1 MTKRVLKGMKLPGL
15 PSSALI
21 GISAVERDTGLSKD
35 TLRVWER
42 RYDFPQPLRD
52 NQGERAYPADQVE
65 KLRAIR
71 RLMDMGHRP
80 GKIIHLGLDELHYL
94 SQQKSGD
101 ASGSNNDLVYEDEL
115 QYFMTLVKT
124 HQVEELRR
132 QMSQTLLRLG
142 LARFVTEVVSPL
154 NNKVGESWARGHL
167 EIFEEHLY
175 TESIQVVMRNAIN
188 TIPQPGKQP
197 RILLTTFPQE
207 PHGLGLLMAEAMF
220 SLEGA
225 RCISLGVQTPL
236 WDIALAA
243 TSQCADIVA
252 LSFSACLNPTMVSEG
267 LTELRQKLPASIE
280 IWAGGGCPVLHRKSP
295 TDIIVFKSLQQ
306 IPEEI
311 QRWREQHTPGH
322 EPQR

>member
-1 MTKRVLKGMKLPGL
+1 MK
-15 PSSALI
+15 PSSLTPSVLI
-21 GISAVERDTGLSKD
+21 GISALERDTGLSKD

-52 NQGERAYPADQVE
+52 SQGERAYPADQVE

-80 GKIIHLGLDELHYL
+80 GKIIHLSLDELDHL
-94 SQQKSGD
+94 SQHKNTD
-101 ASGSNNDLVYEDEL
+101 ASGSRHDLGYEDEL
-115 QYFMTLVKT
+115 LHFMTLVKT

-154 NNKVGESWARGHL
+154 NNKVGEAWSRGNL

-188 TIPQPGKQP
+188 TIPQPGRQP

-220 SLEGA
+220 SLEAA
-225 RCISLGVQTPL
+225 RCISLGVQTPI

-243 TSQCADIVA
+243 TAQRVDIVA
-252 LSFSACLNPTMVSEG
+252 LSFSACLNPTMVSDG
-267 LTELRQKLPASIE
+267 LSELRQKLAPQVE
-280 IWAGGGCPVLHRKSP
+280 IWAGGGCPILHRKSP
-295 TDIIVFKSLQQ
+295 ADIVVFKSLQQ
-306 IPEEI
+306 IPQEI
-311 QRWREQHTPGH
+311 QRWREQHPPNH

>member
-1 MTKRVLKGMKLPGL
+1 MKLPGL
-15 PSSALI
+15 PSSVMI

-42 RYDFPQPLRD
+42 RYDFPRPLRD
-52 NQGERAYPADQVE
+52 NQGERAYPVDQVE

-71 RLMDMGHRP
+71 RLMDKGYRP
-80 GKIIHLGLDELHYL
+80 GKIMHLSLEELQLL
-94 SQQKSGD
+94 SQSPSTDDTTGD
-101 ASGSNNDLVYEDEL
+101 VSLSCEDDL
-115 QYFMTLVKT
+115 QHFMTLVKT
-124 HQVEELRR
+124 HQLEELRR
-132 QMSQTLLRLG
+132 QMSQTLLRIG

-154 NNKVGESWARGHL
+154 NVKVGEAWSRGNL
-167 EIFEEHLY
+167 QIFEEQLY

-188 TIPQPGKQP
+188 TIPQPGRQP

-220 SLEGA
+220 SLEAA
-225 RCISLGVQTPL
+225 RCISLGVQTPI
-236 WDIALAA
+236 WDIVLAA
-243 TSQCADIVA
+243 IAQRVDIVA

-267 LTELRQKLPASIE
+267 LTEMRQKLPASIE
-280 IWAGGGCPVLHRKSP
+280 IWVGGGCPVLHRKSP
-295 TDIIVFKSLQQ
+295 VDIVVFKSLQQ